1 MKNIQLI
8 YLVAGLMVVPQLM
21 RAEDTK
27 KPEGRP
33 NRDELREKY
42 QNLSPE
48 EREAKRKEF
57 VEKRGEE
64 MKKMGKELGLNPEE
78 LKNLSPEERRT
89 KIKEAVDKKITE
101 LQKKKTD
108 GTITDSEKETLQ
120 KLEQRK
126 KFAEEHGPGFR
137 PGNRPEKSDA
147 EKKSDK

>member
-1 MKNIQLI
+1 MKLI
-8 YLVAGLMVVPQLM
+8 YLIAGLVIVSVPQM
-21 RAEDTK
+21 TSADDAK

-33 NRDELREKY
+33 NREELREKF

-57 VEKRGEE
+57 MEKRGDE
-64 MKKMGKELGLNPEE
+64 MKKAAKDLGLDPEE
-78 LKNLSPEERRT
+78 LKKLSPEERRA
-89 KIKEAVDKKITE
+89 KVKEAADKKITE
-101 LQKKKTD
+101 LQKKKAD
-108 GTITDSEKETLQ
+108 GTITDSEKEALQ

-137 PGNRPEKSDA
+137 PGNRPEKSDT